1 MTRRKITQRRIL
13 MISCAVTSAMICPR
27 VWGQPNRAALPLD
40 DPRLLR
46 DDTALICEAGGL
58 IGGGNVANAADQF
71 DQRPQPSKREVI
83 LEFVARVD
91 ANRDRHLEHHELLTL
106 DFETRQRLLKQFD
119 TNLDRQLSDQEIQQA
134 LAATETQSSSYSH
147 TQPTNPESLAEPET
161 FRNVRRYGIGLL
173 QTAPPPRRQP
183 FARAAVFGT
192 SPGFRPPRQKDAI
205 GPPRSG
211 RCQRPSSA
219 TFDVYLRAR

>member
-13 MISCAVTSAMICPR
+13 VISCAVTSVMISPR
-27 VWGQPNRAALPLD
+27 VWAQPNRAVLPLD

-46 DDTALICEAGGL
+46 DDTALICEADGL
-58 IGGGNVANAADQF
+58 IGGGNIANAADQF
-71 DQRPQPSKREVI
+71 DQRPLPSKREVI

-91 ANRDRHLEHHELLTL
+91 ANRDGQLEHNELLTL
-106 DFETRQRLLKQFD
+106 DFESRQQMLNQLD
-119 TNLDRQLSDQEIQQA
+119 TNLDRKLSDKEIRQA
-134 LAATETQSSSYSH
+134 LASAEIQPSGYPS
-147 TQPTNPESLAEPET
+147 TQPTNPESPAEPET
-161 FRNVRRYGIGLL
+161 FRNVRRYGIGLQ
-173 QTAPPPRRQP
+173 QTAPPRRQP

-192 SPGFRPPRQKDAI
+192 SPGFRPPRQKDTI

>member
-1 MTRRKITQRRIL
+1 MTRRNITRL
-13 MISCAVTSAMICPR
+13 KTLVISCVLTSVMICPR

-58 IGGGNVANAADQF
+58 IGGGNVANAAEQF
-71 DQRPQPSKREVI
+71 DQQPQPSRREVI

-91 ANRDRHLEHHELLTL
+91 ANRDRHLEHNELLTL

-119 TNLDRQLSDQEIQQA
+119 TNLDRKLSDQEIQQA
-134 LAATETQSSSYSH
+134 LAAAEIQPAGYPYTQSTS
-147 TQPTNPESLAEPET
+147 PESPAEPKT
-161 FRNVRRYGIGLL
+161 FRNVRRYGIGL
-173 QTAPPPRRQP
+173 QQATPPPRRQP
-183 FARAAVFGT
+183 FARAAVFGS

-211 RCQRPSSA
+211 SCQRPSSA
-219 TFDVYLRAR
+219 TFDIYLRVR